1 MPKSKPYLGK
11 IQGDHDYTDPLALD
25 QALAMPFQADDHYT
39 STEAG
44 RHINPEHDAAIAKAM
59 KPLYGGLV
67 GSRCDPVEEW
77 PGDFDEP
84 YGIPQSVQPL
94 GVDYP
99 TLDGDGR
106 RDDAPIIRADKSGK
120 LDRQAAIS
128 DLSGATDRIANDDD
142 FAERDQPDRDDSFTT
157 HH

>member
-1 MPKSKPYLGK
+1 MPKGKEWLGK
-11 IQGDHDYTDPLALD
+11 IPKVDKGLGSAG
-25 QALAMPFQADDHYT
+25 PFQADDNYT

-44 RHINPEHDAAIAKAM
+44 RHINPEHDRAIEAAM
-59 KPLYGGLV
+59 KPLYGGLA
-67 GSRCDPVEEW
+67 GARCDPVEEW
-77 PGDFDEP
+77 PGDASEP
-84 YGIPQSVQPL
+84 YGIPKAVQPL

-106 RDDAPIIRADKSGK
+106 RDDAPRIVSDKAGK
-120 LDRQAAIS
+120 PRRQAAIS

-142 FAERDQPDRDDSFTT
+142 FAERNQSDRDDSFTT